1 MSLVVL
7 CRCEESRSALTRSA
21 MSTPA
26 ACRCC
31 ASPKVASRS
40 CPSRKTSVD
49 RVDRSVGLR
58 SRQPGGRPSMS
69 RCTRPDH
76 APRCDRG
83 RHRVAARWPVPGRV
97 GGEVGGAEDVERRGA
112 EVVAQRVA
120 LRWAVDVVE
129 LRQPVAL
136 LVVQGVRMLGTQPG
150 QPGGIR
156 AAPPLESTGHQRVDA
171 QGAHVRRP
179 RADGLRAVQHEHCVT
194 AVSAHLDERGHV
206 GGGAR
211 EREHQA
217 HADHAYPVR
226 QRAGQVIRAGR
237 AAGRG
242 QGAQSDAATSQRQPG
257 EHWPG
262 TRSRRSRPHRPAE
275 MRARGRGGKARSW

>member
-7 CRCEESRSALTRSA
+7 CRCGESRSALTRSA

-49 RVDRSVGLR
+49 RVERSVGLR

-69 RCTRPDH
+69 RCTRPAH

-83 RHRVAARWPVPGRV
+83 RHRGAARWPVPGRLMEWLAV
-97 GGEVGGAEDVERRGA
+97 QKTSNGAAPRSS
-112 EVVAQRVA
+112 QRVA

-156 AAPPLESTGHQRVDA
+156 AAQPLESTGHQRVDA

-275 MRARGRGGKARSW
+275 MRARWARRESP